1 MTKVN
6 GIMIVVCSALALALG
21 QVAQAETDDFESYP
35 LGAWNPTIGVEGWQ
49 ILNMY
54 GVDHGQHQE
63 IVSDGGG
70 GQVMQYTATGYGS
83 DAQPMWDA
91 DGPADA
97 DSAVTKSGFDI
108 KPIAHALGDQF
119 LAMFTRYETPNSIY
133 ENTWEVGIRVGAFG
147 DFNTPYGP
155 VDGFNVAT
163 GTYAY
168 LRTYTDAGAHTETAI
183 PGFGLG
189 TFIVN
194 HAVYA
199 PAVVSEWWRM
209 EIEEDNTTQESRA
222 RLYLKSSSPGAED
235 GWTPWMEHHSAITYD
250 GTDGQI
256 YGRLAGT
263 MEFDNWYVGA
273 GGGGPLEGDING
285 DGQVDGL
292 DLNILGANWQ
302 LTGTTLATGDINGDG
317 TTDGLDL
324 NLLGA
329 NWQAG
334 VPAPGASIPEPASL
348 ALLGLG
354 AIAMLR
360 RRK

>member
-1 MTKVN
+1 
-6 GIMIVVCSALALALG
+6 
-21 QVAQAETDDFESYP
+21 
-35 LGAWNPTIGVEGWQ
+35 
-49 ILNMY
+49 
-54 GVDHGQHQE
+54 
-63 IVSDGGG
+63 
-70 GQVMQYTATGYGS
+70 
-83 DAQPMWDA
+83 
-91 DGPADA
+91 
-97 DSAVTKSGFDI
+97 
-108 KPIAHALGDQF
+108 
-119 LAMFTRYETPNSIY
+119 
-133 ENTWEVGIRVGAFG
+133 
-147 DFNTPYGP
+147 
-155 VDGFNVAT
+155 
-163 GTYAY
+163 
-168 LRTYTDAGAHTETAI
+168 
-183 PGFGLG
+183 
-189 TFIVN
+189 
-194 HAVYA
+194 
-199 PAVVSEWWRM
+199 
-209 EIEEDNTTQESRA
+209 
-222 RLYLKSSSPGAED
+222 LYLKSSSPGAED
-235 GWTPWMEHHSAITYD
+235 GWTGWVEHHSGITYD

-273 GGGGPLEGDING
+273 GGGGGPLEGDING